1 MDKLLNAVY
10 ELVLDQH
17 SNKVSALTSMIK
29 KCSVEDA
36 LTLKNFFATE
46 AANSALARVLEGWQR
61 LGCSPDEMAG
71 ILRGASHGYL
81 SEKAREQVQ
90 LVWTGPDLN
99 QIPVRRSEQIL
110 LELINSAQSSL
121 FLVSFVLVNI
131 PRVEDAIRQALERGV
146 DVRMLLE
153 SEDKEGSS
161 NFRDTIKR
169 LQGDIPGLTLYV
181 WPRERRESI
190 EGGFARVHA
199 KCAVADQVDAFLTSA
214 NLTSAALDKNIE
226 MGVHIQGGNVPPTI
240 YQQFIGMIRA
250 KEIVPYGADRYLLKA
265 TSKPTATPV
274 AQLDDN
280 LEAGAQKLLSFQN
293 TTLDVEEQRLFKVLG
308 KDGERPKQNALVLI
322 RHKDQ
327 WLVGKYAWSKQQDT
341 EGARIFYLL
350 VVRGF
355 GPKQQFEVE
364 ENDWENFMPRAVE
377 INV

>member
-1 MDKLLNAVY
+1 MDKLLNATY

-46 AANSALARVLEGWQR
+46 AANSALTRVLEGWQR
-61 LGCSPDEMAG
+61 LGCSSDEMAG

-131 PRVEDAIRQALERGV
+131 PKIEDAIREALERGV

-153 SEDKEGSS
+153 SEDKEGS
-161 NFRDTIKR
+161 NHFRDTIKR
-169 LQGDIPGLTLYV
+169 LQMDIPGLTLYV

-199 KCAVADQVDAFLTSA
+199 KCAVADQVNAFLTSA

-226 MGVHIQGGNVPPTI
+226 MGVHIQGGSVPLTI

-250 KEIVPYGADRYLLKA
+250 KEIVSYAADRYLIKTPSKSKA
-265 TSKPTATPV
+265 TALT
-274 AQLDDN
+274 QLKDN
-280 LEAGAQKLLSFQN
+280 LEVGTEKLLSFQN
-293 TTLDVEEQRLFKVLG
+293 TVHDFEEQLLFKVLG
-308 KDGERPKQNALVLI
+308 NNEERPKINSVVLI
-322 RHKDQ
+322 QHKNQ
-327 WLVGKYAWSKQQDT
+327 WLVGKYGWIKMQESGREYYLVTISK
-341 EGARIFYLL
+341 
-350 VVRGF
+350 F
-355 GPKQQFEVE
+355 GPKQQIEVE
-364 ENDWENFMPRAVE
+364 ESDWEAFMPRAVE
-377 INV
+377 ILK